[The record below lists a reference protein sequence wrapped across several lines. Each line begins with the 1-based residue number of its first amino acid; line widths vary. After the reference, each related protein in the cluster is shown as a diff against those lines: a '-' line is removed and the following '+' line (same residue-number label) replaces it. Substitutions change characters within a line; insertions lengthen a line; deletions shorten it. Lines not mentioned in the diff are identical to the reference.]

1 MYGKKKNGG
10 EKEAHQFFI
19 ITRIHIL
26 TYCLNHPLK
35 GFKVFLYKKEKLK
48 TQLPM
53 EILLMQFLS

>member
-26 TYCLNHPLK
+26 TYCLNRGLTQGTVSESIH
-35 GFKVFLYKKEKLK
+35 KVGVVE
-48 TQLPM
+48 PVA
-53 EILLMQFLS
+53 